1 MLRSDHA
8 AYVYGFLMIL
18 KTREIIS
25 INDINRLICSA
36 ISFFFY
42 YEVRIEFSAISLR
55 WIITRFSPR
64 KSAYNTSHYL
74 WDLRWTYWHSE
85 KLSFKYFG
93 SPYCYYSSMLH
104 IYTSWRKFYQKDKR
118 AKPGSLQKRQAFPIV
133 GDTGSKRNFCLVWI
147 RFKIS
152 LLFAKVSSKMTMCLF

>member
-1 MLRSDHA
+1 MLLSDHA

-55 WIITRFSPR
+55 
-64 KSAYNTSHYL
+64 
-74 WDLRWTYWHSE
+74 
-85 KLSFKYFG
+85 
-93 SPYCYYSSMLH
+93 
-104 IYTSWRKFYQKDKR
+104 
-118 AKPGSLQKRQAFPIV
+118 
-133 GDTGSKRNFCLVWI
+133 
-147 RFKIS
+147 
-152 LLFAKVSSKMTMCLF
+152 